1 MSARPVRNVR
11 PPAKFTDGSSDV
23 LPTLTSHRT
32 APTTTA
38 SPGSPSELLG
48 TTTPTDLDVGSSPD
62 VPTRTST
69 KRPHAQV
76 AQPISSDTADVP
88 QPEDALRSKKS
99 KKTPA
104 TLPQKEASIIEIE
117 DDTKY
122 DLLNNSDA
130 TADIKEFFTAPVKEP
145 DQEKAR
151 VECKKCK

>member
-1 MSARPVRNVR
+1 
-11 PPAKFTDGSSDV
+11 
-23 LPTLTSHRT
+23 
-32 APTTTA
+32 
-38 SPGSPSELLG
+38 
-48 TTTPTDLDVGSSPD
+48 
-62 VPTRTST
+62 
-69 KRPHAQV
+69 V

-130 TADIKEFFTAPVKEP
+130 RPTSRNFSPRQSKNQIKRRHAWSVRNASK
-145 DQEKAR
+145 
-151 VECKKCK
+151 